1 MSVSLSNWAAAECG
15 LDAGNGATYTC
26 GAVGGH
32 ERAAQNKGR
41 TVLTAAL
48 YIMTAKK
55 AGR

>member
-1 MSVSLSNWAAAECG
+1 M
-15 LDAGNGATYTC
+15 DAGNGATYTC